1 MSGIQRREVAFRLF
15 ASEFDDATLSHQE
28 SDEER
33 APNYVIT
40 PSGARVNRLFV
51 VGVLTEVESVNEE
64 VLRGRIVDP
73 TGAFVVYAGQ
83 YQPDEMAALEQAQ
96 PPQFVAVTGKARTF
110 SPDDSDRVYTSI
122 RPESI
127 NVVDAETRDRW
138 VVGTAEQTLQRV
150 ATYAEAAAMDEHG
163 EALTAALEA
172 EGVPAGLANGIPLA
186 MQHYETTPAYL
197 DGLRQT
203 AIEAARVVSGD
214 QDEVSGNALSPG
226 DAGDGTVTW
235 GDLRDT
241 ERAAFGMMPGSP
253 ASTVEQPEV
262 AESDTEAEATE
273 TTEDEAEPATTESE
287 TATEAAVE
295 STPDASAASEA
306 EPEPAATD
314 EDAGVADTG
323 EEAEVEAETAVA
335 DDTGAEPE
343 PEPAATDEP
352 EPAATD
358 EPEPAATDEPEPAAS
373 EEPEPAATDEPE
385 PAATDEPEPA
395 ATDEPEPA
403 ASEEPEPA
411 ATDEPEPAAT
421 DEPEP
426 VTSDEPEPE
435 PSTGLETEDDDIGD
449 FEPGNLGGEVDAA
462 DEPEPEP
469 AAEETAAASAT
480 PEGMYQMDDEEREEI
495 EEEFGAEFSS
505 GTDVPEPG
513 ESGIE
518 TPEPEPEAE
527 AEADEPAPAGDDEPA
542 GSTDEPVEAEVAAD
556 EPEPDAADDA
566 DDGDEPAEDVDL
578 DDYVMDVMKELDDGD
593 GADRAELVSQVVSDT
608 GSAEADVEDAI
619 QNALIGGQCYEPDDD
634 TLKPI

>member
-1 MSGIQRREVAFRLF
+1 MSGIQRREVAYRLF

-110 SPDDSDRVYTSI
+110 SPDDSDRIYTSI

-138 VVGTAEQTLQRV
+138 VVGTVEQTLQRV

-253 ASTVEQPEV
+253 GSTVEQPEV
-262 AESDTEAEATE
+262 AESDTGSEAAE
-273 TTEDEAEPATTESE
+273 TTEAAAEDESEPASTDSE

-295 STPDASAASEA
+295 STPDASATSEA
-306 EPEPAATD
+306 DPEPAATD
-314 EDAGVADTG
+314 ESAAVADTG
-323 EEAEVEAETAVA
+323 EEAEAASETAVDGDA
-335 DDTGAEPE
+335 GAESEPEATDEPE

-352 EPAATD
+352 EPA
-358 EPEPAATDEPEPAAS
+358 
-373 EEPEPAATDEPE
+373 
-385 PAATDEPEPA
+385 
-395 ATDEPEPA
+395 
-403 ASEEPEPA
+403 
-411 ATDEPEPAAT
+411 
-421 DEPEP
+421 
-426 VTSDEPEPE
+426 TSDEPDPE
-435 PSTGLETEDDDIGD
+435 PSTDLDESDDDIGD
-449 FEPGNLGGEVDAA
+449 FEPGNLGGEADAA

-469 AAEETAAASAT
+469 EPATEETAAASAT

-513 ESGIE
+513 ESDIE

-527 AEADEPAPAGDDEPA
+527 AGAEADEPAPAGEDEPA
-542 GSTDEPVEAEVAAD
+542 ESPDEPVETDVDAD
-556 EPEPDAADDA
+556 EPAPDAADD
-566 DDGDEPAEDVDL
+566 DDDDDEPAEDVDL
-578 DDYVMDVMKELDDGD
+578 DDYVMEVMKELDDGD
-593 GADRAELVSQVVSDT
+593 GADRAELVSQVVADT
-608 GSAEADVEDAI
+608 QSAEADVEDAI

>member
-1 MSGIQRREVAFRLF
+1 MSGIQRREVAYRLF

-110 SPDDSDRVYTSI
+110 SPDDSDRIYTSI

-214 QDEVSGNALSPG
+214 RDEVSGNALSPG

-235 GDLRDT
+235 GDLRDP

-262 AESDTEAEATE
+262 AESDTGSEAAETTE
-273 TTEDEAEPATTESE
+273 TTEAAAEDESEPASTDSE

-295 STPDASAASEA
+295 STPDASATSEA
-306 EPEPAATD
+306 DPEPAATD
-314 EDAGVADTG
+314 ESAAVADTG
-323 EEAEVEAETAVA
+323 EEAEAASEPAVA
-335 DDTGAEPE
+335 GDAGAESEPEPE
-343 PEPAATDEP
+343 PEPAI
-352 EPAATD
+352 
-358 EPEPAATDEPEPAAS
+358 
-373 EEPEPAATDEPE
+373 
-385 PAATDEPEPA
+385 
-395 ATDEPEPA
+395 
-403 ASEEPEPA
+403 
-411 ATDEPEPAAT
+411 
-421 DEPEP
+421 
-426 VTSDEPEPE
+426 SDEPEPE
-435 PSTGLETEDDDIGD
+435 PSTDLDESDDDIGD
-449 FEPGNLGGEVDAA
+449 FEPGNLGGEADAA

-469 AAEETAAASAT
+469 ATEETAAASAT

-513 ESGIE
+513 ESDIE
-518 TPEPEPEAE
+518 TPEPEPEAG
-527 AEADEPAPAGDDEPA
+527 AEADEPAPAGEDEPA
-542 GSTDEPVEAEVAAD
+542 ESPDEAVEADVAAD
-556 EPEPDAADDA
+556 EPASAAADDA
-566 DDGDEPAEDVDL
+566 GDGDEPAEDVDL
-578 DDYVMDVMKELDDGD
+578 DDYVMEVMKELDDGD
-593 GADRAELVSQVVSDT
+593 GADRAELVSQVVADT